1 MIHFKNSAHPA
12 AISYA
17 AVQSDPARRA
27 PRHMT
32 PEEFID
38 EIATQVEDRLMWH
51 SMALIGGL
59 IAVSAV
65 WGVVL
70 AVVT

>member
-1 MIHFKNSAHPA
+1 MIYFIEPDGPNYLPQRAKP
-12 AISYA
+12 
-17 AVQSDPARRA
+17 PRTA

-65 WGVVL
+65 LGVILGVM
-70 AVVT
+70 A